1 MLDRRALITPGT
13 RARLGAA
20 QRFASVCAG
29 ESTVTVLD
37 DDGSAF
43 LPLLVRCDAGPM
55 RGVETWMALESIV
68 AIMPT
73 PEGGE
78 DEGGQGLAQRR
89 GVAKK
94 KSRNSGSLSNSG
106 AARERPA
113 QPEPLVAPAPAP
125 ALSPQPQPS
134 MPGPSA
140 AAVVSALQ
148 SQVPQT
154 LASSAA
160 QLIAPSEASAAAAA
174 AAAAAAEFGDG
185 LPALVL
191 LSTIAFVYA
200 MPSSTKC

>member
-113 QPEPLVAPAPAP
+113 QPEPLVAPAPA
-125 ALSPQPQPS
+125 LSPQPQPS

-140 AAVVSALQ
+140 AAVVSASQ

-160 QLIAPSEASAAAAA
+160 QELIAPSEASAAAAA

-185 LPALVL
+185 LPTLVL